1 MNNQK
6 IAILGLGAM
15 GSRMAVNLLKAGYTV
30 TVWNRSPESTKPLA
44 AKGATVATTPKL
56 AAKEADI
63 VISMVTDINASRAVW
78 FDSETGAL
86 SGMVEGAIAIES
98 STLTV
103 NWVKE
108 LAAEIT
114 SRGFAFL
121 DAPVVGTRPQAD
133 SGNLVY
139 LIGGKPETLKQAENI
154 LLSAGGGKINH
165 VGEIGDGMAMKLAV
179 NAMFGIQ
186 VAAFAE
192 IIGML
197 TKNGLKLDK
206 AIQCLGNL
214 PVTSPAVNNAANLIL
229 KDNHAP
235 MFPIDLVE
243 KDFRYVMQTAADIEA
258 KVPTS
263 EVIHQVYLD
272 AIEKGYGGDNIT
284 SVAKLF
290 I

>member
-6 IAILGLGAM
+6 IAVLGLGAM
-15 GSRMAVNLLKAGYTV
+15 GSRMAANLLKAGYTV
-30 TVWNRSPESTKPLA
+30 TVWNRSPESAKPLA
-44 AKGATVATTPKL
+44 AKGATVANTPKL
-56 AAKEADI
+56 AAKSADI
-63 VISMVTDINASRAVW
+63 VISMVTDINASKAVW
-78 FDSETGAL
+78 LDSETGAL
-86 SGMVEGAIAIES
+86 LGMRQNAIAIES

-108 LAAEIT
+108 LAAETT
-114 SRGFAFL
+114 SQGFAFL

-139 LIGGKPETLKQAENI
+139 LVGGKAEILKQAENI

-165 VGEIGDGMAMKLAV
+165 VGDIGDGMAMKLAV

-186 VAAFAE
+186 VAAFSE

-197 TKNGLKLDK
+197 TKNGLELEK
-206 AIQCLGNL
+206 AIQCLGDL
-214 PVTSPAVNNAANLIL
+214 PVTSPAVKNAANLIL
-229 KDNHAP
+229 KDNHQA
-235 MFPIDLVE
+235 MFPISLVE

-258 KVPTS
+258 KVPVS
-263 EVIHQVYLD
+263 EAIYQVYLD
-272 AIEKGYGGDNIT
+272 AVDKGYDGDNIT
-284 SVAKLF
+284 GVAKLF

>member
-6 IAILGLGAM
+6 IAVLGLGAM

-30 TVWNRSPESTKPLA
+30 TVWNRSPESTKLLA
-44 AKGATVATTPKL
+44 AKGANLATTPKL
-56 AAKEADI
+56 AAKSADI
-63 VISMVTDINASRAVW
+63 VISMVTDINASKAVW
-78 FDSETGAL
+78 LDSETGAL

-103 NWVKE
+103 NWIKE

-114 SRGFAFL
+114 GQGIGFL

-139 LIGGKPETLKQAENI
+139 LVGGKAEILKQAENI

-165 VGEIGDGMAMKLAV
+165 VGKIGEGMAMKLAV

-186 VAAFAE
+186 IAAFSE

-197 TKNGLKLDK
+197 TKNGLKLET
-206 AIQCLGNL
+206 AIQYISDL
-214 PVTSPAVNNAANLIL
+214 PVMSPAVKNAANLIL
-229 KDNHAP
+229 KDNHQA

-243 KDFRYVMQTAADIEA
+243 KDFRYVMQTAADIKATVPISEA
-258 KVPTS
+258 
-263 EVIHQVYLD
+263 IHQVYLHAVD
-272 AIEKGYGGDNIT
+272 KGYGRDNIT
-284 SVAKLF
+284 GVVKLF

>member
-6 IAILGLGAM
+6 IAVLGLGAM

-44 AKGATVATTPKL
+44 AKGANLATTPQL
-56 AAKEADI
+56 AAKSADI
-63 VISMVTDINASRAVW
+63 VISVVTDINASKAVW
-78 FDSETGAL
+78 LDSETGAL

-103 NWVKE
+103 NWIKE

-114 SRGFAFL
+114 GQGFGFL

-139 LIGGKPETLKQAENI
+139 LVGGKAEILKQAENI

-165 VGEIGDGMAMKLAV
+165 VGEIGEGMAMKLAV

-186 VAAFAE
+186 IAAFSE

-197 TKNGLKLDK
+197 TKNGLKLET
-206 AIQCLGNL
+206 AIQYISDL
-214 PVTSPAVNNAANLIL
+214 PVMSPAVKNAANLIL
-229 KDNHAP
+229 KDNHQA

-243 KDFRYVMQTAADIEA
+243 KDFRYVMQTAADIKATVPISEA
-258 KVPTS
+258 
-263 EVIHQVYLD
+263 IHQVYLHAVD
-272 AIEKGYGGDNIT
+272 KGYGRDNIT
-284 SVAKLF
+284 GVVKLF

>member
-44 AKGATVATTPKL
+44 AKGANLATTPKL
-56 AAKEADI
+56 AAKSADI
-63 VISMVTDINASRAVW
+63 VISMVTDINASKAVW
-78 FDSETGAL
+78 LDSETGAL

-103 NWVKE
+103 NWIKE

-114 SRGFAFL
+114 GQGIGFL

-139 LIGGKPETLKQAENI
+139 LVGGKAEILKQAENI

-165 VGEIGDGMAMKLAV
+165 VGEIGEGMAMKLAV

-186 VAAFAE
+186 IAAFSE

-197 TKNGLKLDK
+197 TKNGLKLET
-206 AIQCLGNL
+206 AIQYISDL
-214 PVTSPAVNNAANLIL
+214 PVMSPAVKNAANLIL
-229 KDNHAP
+229 KDNHQA

-243 KDFRYVMQTAADIEA
+243 KDFRYVMQTAADIKATVPISEA
-258 KVPTS
+258 
-263 EVIHQVYLD
+263 IHQVYLHAVD
-272 AIEKGYGGDNIT
+272 KGYGRDNIT
-284 SVAKLF
+284 GVVKLF

>member
-44 AKGATVATTPKL
+44 AKGASVATTPKL

-63 VISMVTDINASRAVW
+63 VISMVTDINASRAIW

-86 SGMVEGAIAIES
+86 SGMVEGTIAIES

-121 DAPVVGTRPQAD
+121 DAPVVGTRPQAA

-139 LIGGKPETLKQAENI
+139 LIGGTPETMKQAENI

-186 VAAFAE
+186 IAAFAE

-206 AIQCLGNL
+206 AIQCLSDL

-229 KDNHAP
+229 KDNHAA

-263 EVIHQVYLD
+263 EAIHQVYLD

-290 I
+290 V